1 MKTKRPVNLDIGSI
15 KLPITSYVSILHRVS
30 GVVLFFAVALL
41 LCVFD
46 ASLESEQSFQS
57 LKESF
62 TSPLIQFV
70 MWAALAALA
79 YHFVAGIRHL
89 IMDLGFGED
98 SFDSGRR
105 SAWVVVVV
113 AILLMVAISG
123 WIFLW

>member
-57 LKESF
+57 LKECFS
-62 TSPLIQFV
+62 SPLAQFV
-70 MWAALAALA
+70 IWAVLAALA
-79 YHFVAGIRHL
+79 YHLIAGVRHL
-89 IMDLGFGED
+89 IMDCGVGED
-98 SFDSGRR
+98 SFESGRR
-105 SAWVVVVV
+105 SAWLVV
-113 AILLMVAISG
+113 AVAVIVIASISG
-123 WIFLW
+123 WVFLW

>member
-41 LCVFD
+41 LCAFD

-57 LKESF
+57 LKECLS
-62 TSPLIQFV
+62 SPIALFV
-70 MWAALAALA
+70 IWASLAALA

-89 IMDLGFGED
+89 IMDFGFGEE
-98 SFDSGRR
+98 SFESGRR
-105 SAWVVVVV
+105 SAWVVVAV
-113 AILLMVAISG
+113 AALIIASVSG

>member
-30 GVVLFFAVALL
+30 GVVLFFSVAVL

-57 LKESF
+57 LKDFFS
-62 TSPLIQFV
+62 SPVAQLII
-70 MWAALAALA
+70 WACLAALT

-89 IMDLGFGED
+89 IMDFGVGED
-98 SFDSGRR
+98 SYESGRN
-105 SAWVVVVV
+105 SAWAVV
-113 AILLMVAISG
+113 AIAIILIASISG
-123 WIFLW
+123 WIILW

>member
-46 ASLESEQSFQS
+46 ASLESKQSFES
-57 LKESF
+57 LKDSF
-62 TSPLIQFV
+62 TSPLAQLVI
-70 MWAALAALA
+70 WAALAALA

-89 IMDLGFGED
+89 IMDFGVGED
-98 SFDSGRR
+98 SFESGRN
-105 SAWVVVVV
+105 SAWVVV
-113 AILLMVAISG
+113 AIAIILIASISG

>member
-30 GVVLFFAVALL
+30 GVALFFAVALL

-46 ASLESEQSFQS
+46 ASLESEQSFES
-57 LKESF
+57 LKDSF
-62 TSPLIQFV
+62 SNPVAQFV
-70 MWAALAALA
+70 IWAALAALA

-89 IMDLGFGED
+89 IMDFGIGED
-98 SFDSGRR
+98 SFESGRN
-105 SAWVVVVV
+105 SARAVVII
-113 AILLMVAISG
+113 AIILIASISG

>member
-15 KLPITSYVSILHRVS
+15 KLPITSYVSILHRAS

-46 ASLESEQSFQS
+46 ASLESEQSFES
-57 LKESF
+57 LKDSL
-62 TSPLIQFV
+62 TSPVAQFFI
-70 MWAALAALA
+70 WAALAALA

-89 IMDLGFGED
+89 IMDFGIGED
-98 SFDSGRR
+98 SFESGRN
-105 SAWVVVVV
+105 SARVVVII
-113 AILLMVAISG
+113 AIILIASISG

>member
-15 KLPITSYVSILHRVS
+15 KLPITSYISILHRVS

-62 TSPLIQFV
+62 ASPLIQFV
-70 MWAALAALA
+70 IWAALAALA

-98 SFDSGRR
+98 SFESGRR

>member
-1 MKTKRPVNLDIGSI
+1 VKTKRPVNLDIGSI

-62 TSPLIQFV
+62 ASPLIQFV
-70 MWAALAALA
+70 LWAALAALA

-98 SFDSGRR
+98 SFESGRR

>member
-46 ASLESEQSFQS
+46 SSLESEQSFQS

-62 TSPLIQFV
+62 ASPLIQFV
-70 MWAALAALA
+70 LWAALAALA

-98 SFDSGRR
+98 SFESGRR

>member
-1 MKTKRPVNLDIGSI
+1 MKTKRPVNLDIGTI

-46 ASLESEQSFQS
+46 ASLESEQSFES
-57 LKESF
+57 LKEWLS
-62 TSPLIQFV
+62 SPIWQLVI
-70 MWAALAALA
+70 WAALAALA

-89 IMDLGFGED
+89 IMDFGFGEE
-98 SFDSGRR
+98 SFESGRR
-105 SAWVVVVV
+105 SAWVVVAVS
-113 AILLMVAISG
+113 ALLIASISG

>member
-30 GVVLFFAVALL
+30 GVVLFFSVAVL

-57 LKESF
+57 LKDCFS
-62 TSPLIQFV
+62 SPVAQLII
-70 MWAALAALA
+70 WASLAALA

-89 IMDLGFGED
+89 IMDFGVGED
-98 SFDSGRR
+98 SYESGRN
-105 SAWVVVVV
+105 SAWAVV
-113 AILLMVAISG
+113 AIAIFLIASISG
-123 WIFLW
+123 WIILW

>member
-15 KLPITSYVSILHRVS
+15 KLPITSYVSILHRAS

-46 ASLESEQSFQS
+46 ASLESEQSFES
-57 LKESF
+57 LKDSL
-62 TSPLIQFV
+62 TGPVAQFV
-70 MWAALAALA
+70 IWAALAALA

-89 IMDLGFGED
+89 IMDLGIGED
-98 SFDSGRR
+98 SFESGRN
-105 SAWVVVVV
+105 SARVVVII
-113 AILLMVAISG
+113 AIILIASISG

>member
-70 MWAALAALA
+70 KWGALAALA
-79 YHFVAGIRHL
+79 YHFVVGIRHL

-98 SFDSGRR
+98 SFESGRR

>member
-46 ASLESEQSFQS
+46 ASLESEQSFES
-57 LKESF
+57 LKDSF
-62 TSPLIQFV
+62 SNPVAQFV
-70 MWAALAALA
+70 IWAALAALA

-89 IMDLGFGED
+89 IMDFGIGED
-98 SFDSGRR
+98 SFESGRN
-105 SAWVVVVV
+105 SARVVVII
-113 AILLMVAISG
+113 AIILIASISG

>member
-30 GVVLFFAVALL
+30 GVVLFFSVAVL

-57 LKESF
+57 LKDCFSN
-62 TSPLIQFV
+62 PVAQLII
-70 MWAALAALA
+70 WACLAALA

-89 IMDLGFGED
+89 IMDFGVGED
-98 SFDSGRR
+98 SYESGRN
-105 SAWVVVVV
+105 SAWAVV
-113 AILLMVAISG
+113 AIAIILIASISG
-123 WIFLW
+123 WIILW

>member
-62 TSPLIQFV
+62 ASPLIEFV
-70 MWAALAALA
+70 IWAALAALA

-98 SFDSGRR
+98 SFESGRR

>member
-15 KLPITSYVSILHRVS
+15 KLPITSYISILHRVS

-62 TSPLIQFV
+62 TSPSIQFV
-70 MWAALAALA
+70 KWAVLAALA

-98 SFDSGRR
+98 SFESGRR

>member
-62 TSPLIQFV
+62 ASPLIQFV
-70 MWAALAALA
+70 LWAALAALA

-98 SFDSGRR
+98 SFESGRR

>member
-1 MKTKRPVNLDIGSI
+1 MKTKRPVNLDIGTI

-46 ASLESEQSFQS
+46 ASLESEQSFEYLRECLS
-57 LKESF
+57 
-62 TSPLIQFV
+62 SPIWQFV
-70 MWAALAALA
+70 IWAALAALA

-89 IMDLGFGED
+89 IMDFGFGEE
-98 SFDSGRR
+98 SFESGRR
-105 SAWVVVVV
+105 SAWVVVAV
-113 AILLMVAISG
+113 AALIIASISG